1 MQKIPPKLEISFGR
15 SFKASAI
22 GRFAICALL
31 MTLFVAAFGYLVG
44 ATNGWW

>member
-1 MQKIPPKLEISFGR
+1 MQKIPPMIEVSIGQ

-22 GRFAICALL
+22 GSFAICALL
-31 MTLFVAAFGYLVG
+31 MTLIVAAFCYLIG